1 MGRVGAGLVAGLD
14 LVEVFEFF
22 KSVLVDGSDG
32 FGQVSVHLV
41 TSDVEVGI
49 VVVDDPWEDGVLG

>member
-1 MGRVGAGLVAGLD
+1 MRRVGAGLVAGLD
-14 LVEVFEFF
+14 LVEIFEFF
-22 KSVLVDGSDG
+22 KSVFVDGSDR

-41 TSDVEVGI
+41 TAYVKVGI